1 MKTFKN
7 AFKAFALVGI
17 LSLAHAEPIKAMD
30 IETCNNIEQIATGV
44 MELRQ
49 SGLITLREFLSRTD
63 NQLLIVVAQAAWQVP
78 EYRTQEAQ
86 QRAVREFSDGLY
98 VECLKRISN

>member
-17 LSLAHAEPIKAMD
+17 LSVAHIESVKAMD
-30 IETCNNIEQIATGV
+30 KETCNNIEQIASGV
-44 MELRQ
+44 MEIRQ
-49 SGLITLREFLSRTD
+49 SGLLTLREFMNRAD
-63 NQLLIVVAQAAWQVP
+63 DQLLIVVAQAAWQVP